1 MKKIIQ
7 TSLAVLIS
15 FALTAQSYRHPLPI
29 SHTEE
34 LNEQYCTGLFKTTD
48 GTILDVMNEPFV
60 NGYSNI
66 LSWLQGRVAGLQIYT
81 TRNGELIPY
90 IRASRARIFIDE
102 MPVEANFLNAI
113 PVSDIAMIKVIKTP
127 FVGSFGAGS
136 AIAIYTI
143 RAEEDEEIND

>member
-1 MKKIIQ
+1 MKTIIQ
-7 TSLAVLIS
+7 TLLAVLIS
-15 FALTAQSYRHPLPI
+15 FTLTAQSYKNQLPL

-48 GTILDVMNEPFV
+48 GTILDIMNEPSV
-60 NGYSNI
+60 NGYLNI
-66 LSWLQGRVAGLQIYT
+66 LSWLQGRVAGLQVYI
-81 TRNGELIPY
+81 TRSGELIPY

-102 MPVEANFLNAI
+102 MPIDAGFLNTI

-143 RAEEDEEIND
+143 RAEEEEE